1 MLNSMTGF
9 GKSVLQNNGFSVE
22 TEIKSVNSRYLDL
35 SIRMPKPYYKFELD
49 LREQIKKRISRGKIY
64 VTILAKQEG
73 IDEELSDIDTNGL
86 DATVKLLKKIQK
98 TAGIEEQIKLEH
110 ILNFQ
115 NYFMNDTDEANEDE
129 YKLILE
135 SVHKALDSLE
145 DMRKKEGA
153 ELVIDFQKRLAIIED
168 KVTNI
173 EKLSP
178 DSIKEYFNKLK
189 ERAVKLAAD
198 LIDNQDRLM
207 QELAF
212 LSEKYDVT
220 EECVRL
226 RSHIK
231 MFKEAM
237 EIDEPSGRKLN
248 FISQEM
254 NREANTINSKS
265 VSAEISANGISIKEE
280 LEKIREQLQNIE

>member
-1 MLNSMTGF
+1 MTGF
-9 GKSVLQNNGFSVE
+9 GKSTIQKNGFSVE

-35 SIRMPKPYYKFELD
+35 SLRLPKAFYQYELD
-49 LREQIKKRISRGKIY
+49 LREQVKKRISRGKLY
-64 VTILAKQEG
+64 VTITAKHEG
-73 IDEELSDIDTNGL
+73 IDDQLSDIDLNGL
-86 DATVKLLKKIQK
+86 NATVKLLERIKSSANIK
-98 TAGIEEQIKLEH
+98 EEIKLEH
-110 ILNFQ
+110 ILNYQ
-115 NYFMNDTDEANEDE
+115 SYFMNDTEDAKEEE
-129 YKLILE
+129 YKLISQSINE
-135 SVHKALDSLE
+135 ALDSLE
-145 DMRKKEGA
+145 EMRKKEGA
-153 ELVIDFQKRLAIIED
+153 ELAIDFEKRLKIIED
-168 KVTNI
+168 NIFQI
-173 EKLSP
+173 EKLSSE
-178 DSIKEYFNKLK
+178 SIKQYFEKLK
-189 ERAVKLAAD
+189 DRAIKLASD

-231 MFKEAM
+231 MYRDAINM
-237 EIDEPSGRKLN
+237 NEPSGRRLN

-265 VSAEISANGISIKEE
+265 VSAEISACGISIKEE

>member
-9 GKSVLQNNGFSVE
+9 GKSVLQNNSFSVE

-35 SIRMPKPYYKFELD
+35 SLRLPRPFYQFELD
-49 LREQIKKRISRGKIY
+49 LREQIKKRISRGKLY
-64 VTILAKQEG
+64 VTISAKHEG
-73 IDEELSDIDTNGL
+73 IDEELTDIDYKGL
-86 DATVKLLKKIQK
+86 GATIKLLEQIKK
-98 TAGIEEQIKLEH
+98 TANISEEIKLEH
-110 ILNFQ
+110 VLNFQ
-115 NYFMNDTDEANEDE
+115 NYFMNETEDAKEEE
-129 YKLILE
+129 YKLIVQ
-135 SVHKALDSLE
+135 SVHEALDSLE
-145 DMRKKEGA
+145 VMRKKEGA
-153 ELVIDFQKRLAIIED
+153 ELVNDFHRRLEIIEESI
-168 KVTNI
+168 TEI
-173 EKLSP
+173 ERLSSL
-178 DSIKEYFNKLK
+178 SIKEYFNKLK
-189 ERAVKLAAD
+189 ERAIKLASD

-231 MFKEAM
+231 MFNDA
-237 EIDEPSGRKLN
+237 IDMNEPSGRRLN

-265 VSAEISANGISIKEE
+265 VSAEITSHGITIKEE

>member
-9 GKSVLQNNGFSVE
+9 GKSVLQKNGFSVE
-22 TEIKSVNSRYLDL
+22 TEIRSVNSRYLDL
-35 SIRMPKPYYKFELD
+35 SIRIPRPFSQYEVD
-49 LREQIKKRISRGKIY
+49 LREQVKKKISRGKIY
-64 VTILAKQEG
+64 ISISAKHEG
-73 IDEELSDIDTNGL
+73 VDEELSDIDSKGL
-86 DATVKLLKKIQK
+86 EATVKLLDKIKKS
-98 TAGIEEQIKLEH
+98 TGISEEIKLEH
-110 ILNFQ
+110 VLNFQ
-115 NYFMNDTDEANEDE
+115 NFFMNDTEEAQEDE
-129 YKLILE
+129 YKLIVKSLNA
-135 SVHKALDSLE
+135 ALSSLE
-145 DMRKKEGA
+145 EMRKKEGA
-153 ELVIDFQKRLAIIED
+153 ELVIDFQKRLSIIEEN
-168 KVTNI
+168 VTEI
-173 EKLSP
+173 ERLGP

-189 ERAVKLAAD
+189 ERAIKLAAD
-198 LIDNQDRLM
+198 LIDNQERLV

-237 EIDEPSGRKLN
+237 EIGEPSGRKLN

-265 VSAEISANGISIKEE
+265 VSAEISSRGISIKEE

>member
-9 GKSVLQNNGFSVE
+9 GKSVLQNNGFVVE

-35 SIRMPKPYYKFELD
+35 SIRMPRPYYQFELD
-49 LREQIKKRISRGKIY
+49 LREQVKKRISRGKIY
-64 VTILAKQEG
+64 VTIVAKHEG
-73 IDEELSDIDTNGL
+73 VDEELSEIDTKGL
-86 DATVKLLKKIQK
+86 EATVSLLEKIKKS
-98 TAGIEEQIKLEH
+98 AGISEEIKLEH
-110 ILNFQ
+110 VLNFQ
-115 NYFMNDTDEANEDE
+115 NFFMNDTNDAKEDE
-129 YKLILE
+129 YKLIVE
-135 SVHKALDSLE
+135 SVNKALDSLE
-145 DMRKKEGA
+145 EMRKKEGA
-153 ELVIDFQKRLAIIED
+153 ELVIDFQKRLGIIEEN
-168 KVTNI
+168 VTNI
-173 EKLSP
+173 ERLSS

-189 ERAVKLAAD
+189 ERAVKLASD

-231 MFKEAM
+231 MFTEAM
-237 EIDEPSGRKLN
+237 KIDEPSGRKLN

>member
-9 GKSVLQNNGFSVE
+9 GKSVLQNNSFSVE

-35 SIRMPKPYYKFELD
+35 SLRLPRPFYQFELD
-49 LREQIKKRISRGKIY
+49 LREQIKKRISRGKLY
-64 VTILAKQEG
+64 VTISAKHEG
-73 IDEELSDIDTNGL
+73 IDEELTDIDSKGL
-86 DATVKLLKKIQK
+86 GATIKLLEQIKK
-98 TAGIEEQIKLEH
+98 TANISEEIKLEH
-110 ILNFQ
+110 VLNFQ
-115 NYFMNDTDEANEDE
+115 NYFMNETEDAKEEE
-129 YKLILE
+129 YKLIVQ
-135 SVHKALDSLE
+135 SVHEALDSLE
-145 DMRKKEGA
+145 VMRKKEGA
-153 ELVIDFQKRLAIIED
+153 ELVNDFHRRLEIIEESI
-168 KVTNI
+168 TEI
-173 EKLSP
+173 ERLSSL
-178 DSIKEYFNKLK
+178 SIKEYFNKLK
-189 ERAVKLAAD
+189 ERAIKLASD

-231 MFKEAM
+231 MFNDA
-237 EIDEPSGRKLN
+237 IDMNEPSGRRLN

-265 VSAEISANGISIKEE
+265 VSAEITSHGITIKEE

>member
-9 GKSVLQNNGFSVE
+9 GKSVLQNNGFTVE

-35 SIRMPKPYYKFELD
+35 SIRMPRPFYQFELD

-64 VTILAKQEG
+64 VTIVAKHEG
-73 IDEELSDIDTNGL
+73 INEELSDIDTSGL
-86 DATVKLLKKIQK
+86 NATVNLLEKIK
-98 TAGIEEQIKLEH
+98 TTAGITEDIKLEH
-110 ILNFQ
+110 VLNFQ
-115 NYFMNDTDEANEDE
+115 NYFMNDTDEAKEDE
-129 YKLILE
+129 YKLIVE
-135 SVHKALDSLE
+135 SVNKAMDSLE
-145 DMRKKEGA
+145 EMRKKEGA
-153 ELVIDFQKRLAIIED
+153 ELVVDFKKRLTIIEE
-168 KVTNI
+168 KVSNI
-173 EKLSP
+173 EKLSA

-189 ERAVKLAAD
+189 ERAIKLASD

-231 MFKEAM
+231 MFKDAM
-237 EIDEPSGRKLN
+237 NIDEPSGRKLN

-265 VSAEISANGISIKEE
+265 VSAEISENGISIKEE

>member
-9 GKSVLQNNGFSVE
+9 GKSTIQKNGFSVE

-35 SIRMPKPYYKFELD
+35 SLRLPKAFYQYELD
-49 LREQIKKRISRGKIY
+49 LREQVKKRISRGKLY
-64 VTILAKQEG
+64 VTITAKHEG
-73 IDEELSDIDTNGL
+73 IDDQLSDIDLKGL
-86 DATVKLLKKIQK
+86 SATVKLLEKIK
-98 TAGIEEQIKLEH
+98 SSANIKGEIKLEH
-110 ILNFQ
+110 ILNYQ
-115 NYFMNDTDEANEDE
+115 SYFMNDTEDAKEEE
-129 YKLILE
+129 YKLISQSINE
-135 SVHKALDSLE
+135 ALDSLE
-145 DMRKKEGA
+145 EMRKKEGA
-153 ELVIDFQKRLAIIED
+153 ELAIDFEKRLKIIED
-168 KVTNI
+168 NILQI
-173 EKLSP
+173 EKLSS
-178 DSIKEYFNKLK
+178 DSIKQYFEKLK
-189 ERAVKLAAD
+189 DRAVKLASD

-231 MFKEAM
+231 MYRDAINM
-237 EIDEPSGRKLN
+237 NEPSGRRLN

-265 VSAEISANGISIKEE
+265 VSAEISAFGISIKEE

>member
-9 GKSVLQNNGFSVE
+9 GKSTIQKNGFSVE

-35 SIRMPKPYYKFELD
+35 SLRLPKAFYQYELD
-49 LREQIKKRISRGKIY
+49 LREQVKKRISRGKLY
-64 VTILAKQEG
+64 VTITAKHEG
-73 IDEELSDIDTNGL
+73 IDDQLSDIDLNGL
-86 DATVKLLKKIQK
+86 NATVKLLERIKSSANIK
-98 TAGIEEQIKLEH
+98 EEIKLEH
-110 ILNFQ
+110 ILNYQ
-115 NYFMNDTDEANEDE
+115 SYFMNDTEDAKEEE
-129 YKLILE
+129 YKLISQSINE
-135 SVHKALDSLE
+135 ALDSLE
-145 DMRKKEGA
+145 EMRKKEGA
-153 ELVIDFQKRLAIIED
+153 ELAIDFEKRLKIIED
-168 KVTNI
+168 NIFQI
-173 EKLSP
+173 EKLSSE
-178 DSIKEYFNKLK
+178 SIKQYFEKLK
-189 ERAVKLAAD
+189 DRAIKLASD

-231 MFKEAM
+231 MYRDAINM
-237 EIDEPSGRKLN
+237 NEPSGRRLN

-265 VSAEISANGISIKEE
+265 VSAEISACGISIKEE

>member
-9 GKSVLQNNGFSVE
+9 GKSVLQNNGFAVE

-35 SIRMPKPYYKFELD
+35 SIRMPRPFYQFELD
-49 LREQIKKRISRGKIY
+49 LRELVKKRISRGKIY
-64 VTILAKQEG
+64 VTIVAKHEG
-73 IDEELSDIDTNGL
+73 IDEELSDLDTRGL
-86 DATVKLLKKIQK
+86 EATVKLLEKIRK
-98 TAGIEEQIKLEH
+98 TAGISEDLKLEH

-115 NYFMNDTDEANEDE
+115 NNFLNDTDDTKEEE
-129 YKLILE
+129 YKLIVE
-135 SVHKALDSLE
+135 SINKALGSLE
-145 DMRKKEGA
+145 EMRKKEGA
-153 ELVIDFQKRLAIIED
+153 ELVIDFQKRLSIIEE
-168 KVTNI
+168 KVSSI
-173 EKLSP
+173 EKISA
-178 DSIKEYFNKLK
+178 DSVKEYFNKLK
-189 ERAVKLAAD
+189 ERAIKLSSD

-237 EIDEPSGRKLN
+237 ELDEPSGRKLN

>member
-1 MLNSMTGF
+1 MTGF
-9 GKSVLQNNGFSVE
+9 GKSVLQNNSFSVE

-35 SIRMPKPYYKFELD
+35 SLRLPRPFYQFELD
-49 LREQIKKRISRGKIY
+49 LREQIKKRISRGKLY
-64 VTILAKQEG
+64 VTISAKHEG
-73 IDEELSDIDTNGL
+73 IDEELTDIDYKGL
-86 DATVKLLKKIQK
+86 GATIKLLEQIKK
-98 TAGIEEQIKLEH
+98 TANISEEIKLEH
-110 ILNFQ
+110 VLNFQ
-115 NYFMNDTDEANEDE
+115 NYFMNETEDAKEEE
-129 YKLILE
+129 YKLIVQ
-135 SVHKALDSLE
+135 SVHEALDSLE
-145 DMRKKEGA
+145 VMRKKEGA
-153 ELVIDFQKRLAIIED
+153 ELVNDFHRRLEIIEESI
-168 KVTNI
+168 TEI
-173 EKLSP
+173 ERLSSL
-178 DSIKEYFNKLK
+178 SIKEYFNKLK
-189 ERAVKLAAD
+189 ERAIKLASD

-231 MFKEAM
+231 MFNDA
-237 EIDEPSGRKLN
+237 IDMNEPSGRRLN

-265 VSAEISANGISIKEE
+265 VSAEITSHGITIKEE